1 METSV
6 IIAIIEGIALCILF
20 VLIFFR
26 KIGRPLT
33 ETEIQMREQ
42 KKADKRRE
50 KREEEIEKYEKLQEL
65 ERIAKSLVSPITIMS
80 YDFDSMYIYHA
91 HLRDSKGVMLNVENI
106 GFDMYKVN
114 PCPTVHAL
122 VRSCVNKKNGD
133 TIN

>member
-1 METSV
+1 MKTIE
-6 IIAIIEGIALCILF
+6 IIAIIEGIALCILS

-33 ETEIQMREQ
+33 EIEVRMREQ

-50 KREEEIEKYEKLQEL
+50 KREEQIRKYEELEEL
-65 ERIAKSLVSPITIMS
+65 ERIAKSLVYPITIMG
-80 YDFDSMYIYHA
+80 YDFDSMYIHHA
-91 HLRDSKGVMLNVENI
+91 YLRDSKGVMLNVENI